1 MIIENNMKIKTRGI
15 QVNFDE
21 YILNVKIPLMIVI
34 GREIIIKDEYFIN
47 NWYSSKKVK
56 SFKFIR

>member
-34 GREIIIKDEYFIN
+34 AIILRMTMIIMKTTGISRISIIIK
-47 NWYSSKKVK
+47 S
-56 SFKFIR
+56 